1 MKYHISS
8 PALLLVTM
16 AGLSTSAWADIR
28 TDKTTDTT
36 VTPNGSTT
44 QETTRTA
51 VLPDP
56 TMDRR
61 EGKIAR
67 FDVEAKEIHISTAL
81 SKGPIAFSVNPA
93 TKFIDL
99 DGKTVA
105 PSLLK
110 IDTPVEIKFAEDGN
124 TLIAATVVVQR
135 VQVPL
140 PGGGVTLTT
149 RETLKPGGKVI
160 EESSRTTTVVHSGTI
175 TTFDPG
181 VLTVKV
187 EGTAKPVTY
196 QHSKTTTWVNAAGQP
211 VAPDLI
217 KQGLPVKVQ
226 YSQRGD
232 ILVADQVIVMVPQA
246 ANATPQPLPAPA
258 PGPAPKAE

>member
-1 MKYHISS
+1 MKNHPST
-8 PALLLVTM
+8 PALLLITL
-16 AGLSTSAWADIR
+16 ASLSTSALADIR

-36 VTPNGSTT
+36 VTPSGSTT

-56 TMDRR
+56 TLDRR

-67 FDVEAKEIHISTAL
+67 FDIEAKEIHISTAL
-81 SKGPIAFSVNPA
+81 SKGPIAFSVNPS
-93 TKFIDL
+93 TRFIDL
-99 DGKTVA
+99 DGRPVSR
-105 PSLLK
+105 SLLK
-110 IDTPVEIKFAEDGN
+110 IETPVEIKFAEDGN
-124 TLIAATVVVQR
+124 TLIASTVVVQR

-160 EESSRTTTVVHSGTI
+160 EESSRTTTIVHTGTV

-181 VLTVKV
+181 VLAVQV

-196 QHSKTTTWVNAAGQP
+196 QHSKTTTWVNSAGQP
-211 VAPDLI
+211 VAPDII
-217 KQGLPVKVQ
+217 KSGLPVKVQ

-232 ILVADQVIVMVPQA
+232 ILVADQVIVMVPE
-246 ANATPQPLPAPA
+246 ANATPAVPQPQPAPIPSA
-258 PGPAPKAE
+258 D